1 MTAELDYAFLAEFAK
16 IDNGTLNV
24 VGASFTQVDATSF
37 PGMLELSV
45 AGRVRRLE
53 NDEPPLLSIRF
64 FADQEAGELV
74 SMERVLEDEEN
85 AVRYAG
91 KIASVFVLRGPLYL
105 AEAGLYKCEI
115 SLNGEVVRTL
125 AFEALQAN
133 AQ

>member
-24 VGASFTQVDATSF
+24 IGASFTQVDATSF
-37 PGMLELSV
+37 PSMLELSI

-53 NDEPPLLSIRF
+53 DDEPPLLSIRF
-64 FADQEAGELV
+64 FEDQDDSELV
-74 SMERVLEDEEN
+74 SMEGILEDEEN

-91 KIASVFVLRGPLYL
+91 KIASVFVLRGPLCL
-105 AEAGLYKCEI
+105 TKAGLYKCEI
-115 SLNGEVVRTL
+115 SLNGKVVRTL